1 MSTPEP
7 SLQVRRATDADAK
20 EITRVINAAFAL
32 AEMFFVE
39 GDRVTLE
46 EVYRYLERG
55 RFLVAEDA
63 KTIRGCVY
71 LEDQS
76 NDRTYLGLL
85 SVDPEIQRGG
95 IGSLLMQAAEKD
107 CLARKSRHV
116 DILVVNLRA
125 ELPAFYGN
133 RGYTETGTS
142 PFPTDVTTKMPC
154 HFINMSKE
162 LNPETA

>member
-1 MSTPEP
+1 MSTAQP
-7 SLQVRRATDADAK
+7 SLKLRWATEADAK
-20 EITRVINAAFAL
+20 EVMRIINAAFRP

-46 EVYRYLERG
+46 EVHGYLERG
-55 RFLVAEDA
+55 RFLIAEDTNA
-63 KTIRGCVY
+63 VRGCVY
-71 LEDQS
+71 LEERS
-76 NDRTYLGLL
+76 NERTYLGLL

-95 IGSLLMQAAEKD
+95 IGSLLMEAAEQD
-107 CLARKSRHV
+107 CRIRKSRHI

-125 ELPAFYGN
+125 NLPAFYGN

-142 PFPTDVTTKMPC
+142 PFPTNVTTKMPC

-162 LNPETA
+162 LYPETA